1 MPRVLA
7 IDDDPQALRELQR
20 DLRDLRAEL
29 VIERDPRAALA
40 RLDDA
45 EFDVVIAACR
55 LPGVDGLQVLTD
67 VRRRHP
73 ATLRLML
80 IGHSDMR
87 GRGGALNAAGIFR
100 FLAKPWGAPELREAL
115 GAALAQRERLL
126 ATRRAL
132 QAALPGEELSIR
144 RRLSA
149 GELRKLAN
157 A

>member
-1 MPRVLA
+1 
-7 IDDDPQALRELQR
+7 
-20 DLRDLRAEL
+20 
-29 VIERDPRAALA
+29 
-40 RLDDA
+40 
-45 EFDVVIAACR
+45 
-55 LPGVDGLQVLTD
+55 
-67 VRRRHP
+67 
-73 ATLRLML
+73 ML
-80 IGHSDMR
+80 FRS
-87 GRGGALNAAGIFR
+87 FR